1 MLALSSVMGKERLMS
16 NRQVL
21 ALTGISFA
29 LILSCML
36 VSRVVVR
43 LLHAE
48 EKDRGLLRFLFSF
61 CNISYIGY
69 PVVQSLFGM
78 DASFYVTVLVLCS
91 QLIMWSYGIH
101 LVSGHGKFRWQW
113 SILKNHCLIA
123 SSTAYIIYLTGLKV
137 PNVLA
142 SACSFLGQTT
152 SPLIM
157 LITGSALALM
167 PLKNVFTNGR
177 LYAMYAIKLVVL
189 PVCAYF
195 LLRNVLS
202 DGLLLGVIITFL
214 CIPSAT
220 NATNIAYL
228 YGGNHELASS
238 GVMLSTLLSML
249 TMPVLLHLLFG

>member
-1 MLALSSVMGKERLMS
+1 M
-16 NRQVL
+16 
-21 ALTGISFA
+21 
-29 LILSCML
+29 
-36 VSRVVVR
+36 
-43 LLHAE
+43 
-48 EKDRGLLRFLFSF
+48 FSF

-137 PNVLA
+137 PNALA

-238 GVMLSTLLSML
+238 GVMLSTLLSMFTL
-249 TMPVLLHLLFG
+249 PALMQLLFG